1 MNVLGGGGGACDP
14 GAQAVDRPQPGE
26 EAGGVRARAQPTQAL
41 SFLLVSS
48 GSISWY
54 HLSLTHTH
62 TDTHKMHGMCTQ
74 HVHTSI
80 HRHPLVTDG
89 SGSSGLACA
98 KVKERKR
105 IESRAAG
112 TAYRSLFFT
121 PAHHPPDFRN
131 RCPVTGTPVPE
142 IPGRMG
148 NLAALVFWYQELLGE
163 LALLGRNRDLVYHRE
178 QWSSRVGNGGLCRPW
193 GQKLAAN
200 NQQPCA
206 IYLSINRRC
215 LSPCPPSFNSTSPI
229 VANLPNQA
237 PARTVLC
244 VPCHCWRLAGLV
256 LMFAHIKVA

>member
-54 HLSLTHTH
+54 HLSHTHTH

-74 HVHTSI
+74 HVHI
-80 HRHPLVTDG
+80 HPSQFGTPCHGWIRISWP
-89 SGSSGLACA
+89 GLACA

-112 TAYRSLFFT
+112 TAYRTLLFT

-142 IPGRMG
+142 IP
-148 NLAALVFWYQELLGE
+148 
-163 LALLGRNRDLVYHRE
+163 
-178 QWSSRVGNGGLCRPW
+178 RVNGYIWQL
-193 GQKLAAN
+193 
-200 NQQPCA
+200 
-206 IYLSINRRC
+206 
-215 LSPCPPSFNSTSPI
+215 
-229 VANLPNQA
+229 
-237 PARTVLC
+237 
-244 VPCHCWRLAGLV
+244 
-256 LMFAHIKVA
+256 

>member
-1 MNVLGGGGGACDP
+1 
-14 GAQAVDRPQPGE
+14 
-26 EAGGVRARAQPTQAL
+26 
-41 SFLLVSS
+41 
-48 GSISWY
+48 
-54 HLSLTHTH
+54 
-62 TDTHKMHGMCTQ
+62 MHGMCTQ

-112 TAYRSLFFT
+112 TAYRTLLFT

-148 NLAALVFWYQELLGE
+148 IFSSSSFLVPRTARRAGAFRKEQGPCLPQRTVEQQGWEWGALPPLG
-163 LALLGRNRDLVYHRE
+163 
-178 QWSSRVGNGGLCRPW
+178 SKTSR
-193 GQKLAAN
+193 
-200 NQQPCA
+200 QPTAMCH
-206 IYLSINRRC
+206 LSSINRRC
-215 LSPCPPSFNSTSPI
+215 LLPCPPSFNSTSPI